1 MVEFDFSLLTGRIIT
16 VFGSR
21 QAFAEAVGI
30 SKGTLSMKLNNRSK
44 ITMPE
49 IMKWTELLGID
60 PADIGLYFF
69 TPKVR

>member
-1 MVEFDFSLLTGRIIT
+1 MAFDFSLLTGRIIA

-30 SKGTLSMKLNNRSK
+30 SKGTLSMKLNNRSR
-44 ITMPE
+44 ITFE
-49 IMKWTELLGID
+49 EVIKWAELLSID
-60 PADIGLYFF
+60 PEEIGLYFF

>member
-1 MVEFDFSLLTGRIIT
+1 MVLFDFSMLTGRIIT

-49 IMKWTELLGID
+49 IMKWSELLGID

>member
-1 MVEFDFSLLTGRIIT
+1 MVFFDFSMLTGRIIT

-30 SKGTLSMKLNNRSK
+30 SKGTLSMKLNNRSR
-44 ITMPE
+44 ITAE
-49 IMKWTELLGID
+49 EVIRWADILCID
-60 PADIGLYFF
+60 PAEIGLYFF

>member
-1 MVEFDFSLLTGRIIT
+1 MEFDFRLLTGRIIA

-21 QAFAEAVGI
+21 QAFAEAVEI

-44 ITMPE
+44 IQYDE
-49 IMKWTELLGID
+49 ILKWADLLGIV
-60 PADIGLYFF
+60 PEEIGLYFF

>member
-1 MVEFDFSLLTGRIIT
+1 MAFDFSLLTGRIIA

-30 SKGTLSMKLNNRSK
+30 SKGTLSMKLNNRSR
-44 ITMPE
+44 ITFE
-49 IMKWTELLGID
+49 EVIKWAELLGIE
-60 PADIGLYFF
+60 PEEIGLYFF